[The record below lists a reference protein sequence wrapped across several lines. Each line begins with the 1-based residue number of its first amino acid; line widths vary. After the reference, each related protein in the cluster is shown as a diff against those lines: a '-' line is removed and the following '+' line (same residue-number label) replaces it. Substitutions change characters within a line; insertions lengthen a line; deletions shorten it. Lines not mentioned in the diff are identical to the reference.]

1 MKKNNKQS
9 NAHKPRKSFPV
20 WGIIILAVMFFAA
33 ALPLLRSTRS
43 SNVATEVTGAPKIK
57 VDQEY
62 LDYGDV
68 KNGGTP
74 IRTVIQ
80 VSNVGD
86 QTLNFTE
93 APYIELLDGCCPPV
107 PAIGS
112 LVLKPGESTTL
123 VAEFFMHGQMGS
135 RHDFRL
141 HLTTNDPAEPDKTI
155 SIISN
160 WVD

>member
-1 MKKNNKQS
+1 LKKNNKPQQGKKS
-9 NAHKPRKSFPV
+9 KKSFPV
-20 WGIIILAVMFFAA
+20 WGIAILIFMFLGAA
-33 ALPLLRSTRS
+33 YPLIKTIRDSRVTI
-43 SNVATEVTGAPKIK
+43 EVFGSPKIK

-74 IRTVIQ
+74 IRSLIQ

-86 QTLNFTE
+86 QTLNFKE
-93 APYIELLDGCCPPV
+93 APYIELLEGCCPPV
-107 PAIGS
+107 PGIGS
-112 LVLKPGESTTL
+112 LTLKPGESTL
-123 VAEFFMHGQMGS
+123 VVAEFFMHGAMGG
-135 RHDFRL
+135 RHNFKL
-141 HLTTNDPAEPDKTI
+141 HLATDDPSEPDKTV

>member
-1 MKKNNKQS
+1 MKKNFKQS
-9 NAHKPRKSFPV
+9 NGHKLKKSFPI
-20 WGIIILAVMFFAA
+20 WGIVILAGMVLAA
-33 ALPLLRSTRS
+33 SLPLLGSIQS
-43 SNVATEVTGAPKIK
+43 SKVAIEVTGAPKIK
-57 VDQEY
+57 VDKEY

-74 IRTVIQ
+74 IRTLIE

-123 VAEFFMHGQMGS
+123 VAEFFMHGQMGG

>member
-1 MKKNNKQS
+1 MKNNNKQS
-9 NAHKPRKSFPV
+9 NAHKSKKSFPV
-20 WGIIILAVMFFAA
+20 WGGIILVVMFFAA
-33 ALPLLRSTRS
+33 VLPLLKSIRS
-43 SNVATEVTGAPKIK
+43 SNVAIEVTGAPRIK
-57 VDQEY
+57 VDQANI
-62 LDYGDV
+62 DYGNV

-86 QTLNFTE
+86 QDLNFTE

-107 PAIGS
+107 PAIGT
-112 LVLKPGESTTL
+112 LVLKPGESTTV
-123 VAEFFMHGQMGS
+123 VAEFFMHGKMGGL
-135 RHDFRL
+135 HNFKL
-141 HLTTNDPAEPDKTI
+141 HLTTNDPAEPDKTV